1 MEGAGPTRRQDVHLW
16 CRRLAEAPPAAAC
29 AFLCQLTD
37 GATAFQAY
45 MRDAERLAGN
55 GVAIRGTEKCATVT
69 VYSQTFLKGTAAA
82 GEEGER

>member
-1 MEGAGPTRRQDVHLW
+1 MVQKAGRG
-16 CRRLAEAPPAAAC
+16 AAC
-29 AFLCQLTD
+29 RCVCFLVSADCD

-45 MRDAERLAGN
+45 LRDAERLAGN